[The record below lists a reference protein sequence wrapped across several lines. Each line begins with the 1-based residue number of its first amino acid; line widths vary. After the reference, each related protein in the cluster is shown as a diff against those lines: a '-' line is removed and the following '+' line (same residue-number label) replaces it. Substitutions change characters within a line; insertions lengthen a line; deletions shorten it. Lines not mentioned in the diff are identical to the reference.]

1 MKNINQQAK
10 ELIRE
15 HLTFWE
21 LARQNYAALEKVQTR
36 RLEVNGYP
44 VILQFNPERIRS
56 SAAKID
62 KQSLASRPCFLCE
75 AHRPGN
81 QTGNNSGLNMSR
93 NSLPA
98 NPGFD

>member
-56 SAAKID
+56 SAAKINRWLPVPVSFV
-62 KQSLASRPCFLCE
+62 KHIVPVIR
-75 AHRPGN
+75 
-81 QTGNNSGLNMSR
+81 SGLTLEKNIRS
-93 NSLPA
+93 
-98 NPGFD
+98 